1 MNQNHEAKI
10 LMVILF
16 VEGFTYELKWGQAW
30 YCKKICASCHWNTVY
45 WNMEFIFPIFFL
57 HNALEATANSF
68 THHCTLLR
76 IWYYGRMKA
85 KSRPSP
91 KSLYHCLLIY
101 MHLLYM
107 FQPYLGEE
115 IHYFTCR
122 LSQKWTS
129 QKNPRKIKKSNS
141 IFDINFF
148 SRKFNKVCKQ
158 SFFLEVLCL
167 NW

>member
-1 MNQNHEAKI
+1 MGVLFFWSLLDCLEQNTFQYDKGPINEW
-10 LMVILF
+10 LLG
-16 VEGFTYELKWGQAW
+16 VEDIKRWTWSWDQ
-30 YCKKICASCHWNTVY
+30 
-45 WNMEFIFPIFFL
+45 
-57 HNALEATANSF
+57 
-68 THHCTLLR
+68 CTLLR

-107 FQPYLGEE
+107 FQPYLGKE
-115 IHYFTCR
+115 IHYFTRR
-122 LSQKWTS
+122 LGRKWTS
-129 QKNPRKIKKSNS
+129 QKNPIKIKKLNS

>member
-1 MNQNHEAKI
+1 MFFAMRTMDWRARMKLLGETCLRNRR
-10 LMVILF
+10 
-16 VEGFTYELKWGQAW
+16 AW
-30 YCKKICASCHWNTVY
+30 LINLSHDGHQKSGNECDCKKKSLRKKKW
-45 WNMEFIFPIFFL
+45 WG
-57 HNALEATANSF
+57 S
-68 THHCTLLR
+68 TLLR

-107 FQPYLGEE
+107 FQPYLGKE
-115 IHYFTCR
+115 IHYFTRR
-122 LSQKWTS
+122 LGRKWTS
-129 QKNPRKIKKSNS
+129 QKNPKKIKKLNS

>member
-1 MNQNHEAKI
+1 MDWEPCFLRHQVQK
-10 LMVILF
+10 LF
-16 VEGFTYELKWGQAW
+16 VTKY
-30 YCKKICASCHWNTVY
+30 
-45 WNMEFIFPIFFL
+45 FFL
-57 HNALEATANSF
+57 VAYPRLYNPLCQSVGR
-68 THHCTLLR
+68 TLLR

-107 FQPYLGEE
+107 FQPYLGKE
-115 IHYFTCR
+115 IHYFTRR
-122 LSQKWTS
+122 LGRKWTS
-129 QKNPRKIKKSNS
+129 QKNPQKIKKLNS